1 MKVARFSIATT
12 FTADAATTVHA
23 TFMVV
28 LFIVAATD
36 ARSTLAQ
43 PTGAILVRKTNQ
55 TIPASRATVPSTRL
69 VVGALV

>member
-23 TFMVV
+23 TFMGV

-36 ARSTLAQ
+36 ALGIFAQ
-43 PTGAILVRKTNQ
+43 PTSAILVIVAILA
-55 TIPASRATVPSTRL
+55 IPAGRATVPSTRL